1 MSLSYY
7 PAILHPADSDGL
19 YGVTV
24 PGANVN
30 GSGATASE
38 ALQDA
43 VAILQEVVDDLA
55 QTGEGVP
62 QPTQVEVIDPG
73 FGKVYLLPVSLPERS
88 VRVNVTLPADLVA
101 RIDAASGNR
110 SAFLARWAL
119 HGLRA
124 EAH

>member
-1 MSLSYY
+1 MPVTYY
-7 PAILHPADSDGL
+7 PAILWPADLGGL

-24 PGANVN
+24 PGVNVN
-30 GSGATASE
+30 GSGASAAD
-38 ALQDA
+38 ALTDA
-43 VAILQEVVDDLA
+43 AAILQEVLDDLSA
-55 QTGEGVP
+55 DRQPVP
-62 QPTQVEVIDPG
+62 APMAIEAIENAG
-73 FGKVYLLPVSLPERS
+73 GKLVLLPASLPERS